1 MHDLTSINQSRKTGL
16 KDVVVGLL
24 LASLCAR
31 SQPQRAASLIA
42 TNLSSNLAQLNFV
55 FNKARP
61 LGKLEMKL
69 AIKILA

>member
-1 MHDLTSINQSRKTGL
+1 MLWLGCWLLSARAPSR
-16 KDVVVGLL
+16 
-24 LASLCAR
+24 S
-31 SQPQRAASLIA
+31 AASLIA

>member
-1 MHDLTSINQSRKTGL
+1 M
-16 KDVVVGLL
+16 LL
-24 LASLCAR
+24 LLLSLYSAL
-31 SQPQRAASLIA
+31 PAAAASLIA